1 MTPTSDD
8 PGNEPSTFGRYE
20 LSEVL
25 GRGGMGEVWR
35 AHDTRHDHDVA
46 LKLLA
51 PQWSDNPEFRRRFQR
66 EAAATAALDSPHV
79 IPIHD
84 HGEIDG
90 RLYLA
95 MPLITGADLG
105 TLITAHPDGLD
116 PNQAVTLTGQ
126 IAAALTAAHHAGL
139 IHRDVKPANILLDAD
154 GPSADHAYL
163 VDFGI
168 ARIADDTRD
177 TPLTATGDTLGT
189 PAYMAPEL
197 FTAAEATVASDVYA
211 LGCVLFELLTGHRP
225 YQAPTTTALIAQHLY
240 EPIPHPSDSNPTLAT
255 YDAVITRTLAKTP
268 DQRYPTTHTLI
279 QALRHTQNREQTQNR
294 QQTQN
299 DRQTRTAA
307 TATGEGTATASS
319 GAADSTSTGPG
330 ENAEHE
336 HPRQLGSAGDS
347 PRTHSP
353 WPRSRRGRL
362 IALLVVLLLVV
373 GGVTGGLAWS
383 RYDDA
388 DSGPDTTPTAATGP
402 VPARV
407 PSLGGESVAFSP
419 DSRRAYVTQTDV
431 AALSV
436 IDTRSGNE
444 IARIPTP
451 EGWGGVA
458 VSPDGSRVYVT
469 SFRSFENPGTRLTVI
484 DAATNSVIGTV
495 AAGSNAQGV
504 AVSADSRLVYSVNF
518 GTIAVPGSTVSVI
531 DSASRRL
538 VGQIPVGVQPEAI
551 CTSVDGRVL
560 YVPDLGLGDPKTAT
574 VTRID
579 TTTGQTTDLRVGAA
593 APEDCAI
600 SPDGRHLWVSALGPP
615 RTSRGDVQLV
625 DTATGQIAG
634 VDPGAFAVPNTVSL
648 TPDGRLLLVPDT
660 GPDNAPRHT
669 ITMIDTTTSGP
680 ERTLTLPCRPLKVAP
695 RPDGKEAWVTCEN
708 PLALWRI
715 PL

>member
-1 MTPTSDD
+1 MAHPAVMTPTSDD

-279 QALRHTQNREQTQNR
+279 QALQHAHTEPVTESRE
-294 QQTQN
+294 
-299 DRQTRTAA
+299 DLDESG
-307 TATGEGTATASS
+307 ATGVDATES
-319 GAADSTSTGPG
+319 GEHTGVEAPVDPPTTRALLGRPG
-330 ENAEHE
+330 WS
-336 HPRQLGSAGDS
+336 G
-347 PRTHSP
+347 
-353 WPRSRRGRL
+353 RRGV
-362 IALLVVLLLVV
+362 LLVVLAIVIV
-373 GGVTGGLAWS
+373 GGVVGVLLRAHG
-383 RYDDA
+383 DA
-388 DSGPDTTPTAATGP
+388 TTSSPGITATSATGP
-402 VPARV
+402 LAVPV
-407 PSLGGESVAFSP
+407 PSNTPDSITFSP
-419 DSRRAYVTQTDV
+419 DGRRAYIAQTDTQT
-431 AALSV
+431 LSV
-436 IDTRSGNE
+436 VDTADGHE
-444 IARIPTP
+444 IARVPTP
-451 EGWGGVA
+451 EG
-458 VSPDGSRVYVT
+458 S
-469 SFRSFENPGTRLTVI
+469 
-484 DAATNSVIGTV
+484 
-495 AAGSNAQGV
+495 
-504 AVSADSRLVYSVNF
+504 
-518 GTIAVPGSTVSVI
+518 GTIAVSSDGTRAYISGYRGFDQPGSRVTVLDTTTNTVVGTVPAGNNPEGAALSSDGRRLFVTDDGTATVFGATVSVI
-531 DSASRRL
+531 DTLTDTLIST
-538 VGQIPVGVQPEAI
+538 IPTGLAPTEI
-551 CTSVDGRVL
+551 CRSPDGTRL
-560 YVPDLGLGDPKTAT
+560 YVPDLESSDPTTAIVT
-574 VTRID
+574 VID
-579 TTTGQTTDLRVGAA
+579 TTTGRTSELRAGTASPV
-593 APEDCAI
+593 DCAL
-600 SPDGRHLWVSALGPP
+600 SPDGRRLYLVALGPP
-615 RTSRGDVQLV
+615 DSTSGGIDVV
-625 DTATGQIAG
+625 DTTTGTSTAIA
-634 VDPGAFAVPNTVSL
+634 PGLVTVPTAVAL
-648 TPDGRLLLVPDT
+648 TPDGRWLVVADSGTDQSPRRAVTIIDT
-660 GPDNAPRHT
+660 ATGAPRQT
-669 ITMIDTTTSGP
+669 F
-680 ERTLTLPCRPLKVAP
+680 TLPGRPLGAAV
-695 RPDGKEAWVTCEN
+695 RPDGREAWVTVEAPSGVWRL
-708 PLALWRI
+708 PL
-715 PL
+715 P